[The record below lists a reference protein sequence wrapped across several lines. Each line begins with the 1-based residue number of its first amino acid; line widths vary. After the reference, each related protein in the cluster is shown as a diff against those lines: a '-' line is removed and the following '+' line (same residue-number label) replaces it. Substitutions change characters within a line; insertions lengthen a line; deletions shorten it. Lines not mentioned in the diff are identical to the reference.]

1 MMRCYDLRAFASSSP
16 AHSLNGGPAT
26 AEFSFVIAMKKTI
39 TQNTFC
45 SLLAIAISVSF
56 VWAQNRGVTIQIA
69 SATSE
74 AEARSIVA
82 DLQAKGIEAYW
93 VKAEVA
99 DKGTRYRVRIGRFD
113 KQAEAKAVAER
124 HLSRGAIKEFIIA
137 PYDAPSPESVARR
150 EPKSKNAAPAAA
162 DQTSNERPAGEKT
175 TSEEAPK
182 KRSRKAE
189 PAPAEKAPVDT
200 AASKPAADLVKEKT
214 PDKPE
219 PAKADA
225 GKSTP
230 ASAEKALRTAT
241 DKPEPVKTGPEKTTL
256 AAAAP
261 ATESKPETKTE
272 AAKPAPEKD
281 PAEKPATDTTKTEKA
296 RKPAA
301 IPSALEPELG
311 GSTARKISNA
321 DPAIATP
328 PVAEALA
335 DVTINNDNWKVIRRS
350 VETDKN
356 LRAIYFVDS
365 MTGWAA
371 GDAGAVYRTTDGGKT
386 WKPLLAGAAA
396 NINFIYFIDWNHG
409 WMLGEG
415 SGKIAADE
423 NDNETVL
430 LFTTNG
436 GRTWSRKPLPNVL
449 SLYFTDAKNGW
460 AVGRNATL
468 MKTADGGAEWTKV
481 ESIEKLIGLPVE
493 SSSYNFGFSD
503 IYFTNASR
511 GWLIGNF
518 YGRARSNIGGI
529 FTTSDGGATWKRV
542 PVTFQT
548 QYTSGRFTPGTLHS
562 VHFTDPDT
570 GSVTG
575 EMYDGEGR
583 FFFALHTRDG
593 GKTWEQF
600 RTPSR
605 ATHST
610 QFLDRANGWTAAFA
624 PREGGAEA
632 VVYDTTL
639 MRTDN
644 GGMSWRNDF
653 IARGRRIRGVFFLSP
668 TKGWAVGDRGMIL
681 RYEEKS
687 KAN

>member
-1 MMRCYDLRAFASSSP
+1 
-16 AHSLNGGPAT
+16 
-26 AEFSFVIAMKKTI
+26 MKKTI
-39 TQNTFC
+39 IKNVIHP
-45 SLLAIAISVSF
+45 LLAIAISVSF
-56 VWAQNRGVTIQIA
+56 VWAQNRGFTIQIA
-69 SATSE
+69 SPTSE

-93 VKAEVA
+93 VKAEVPG
-99 DKGTRYRVRIGRFD
+99 KGTRYRVRIGRFD
-113 KQAEAKAVAER
+113 KQAEAKAVADR
-124 HLSRGAIKEFIIA
+124 HLSRGAIKEFIITL
-137 PYDAPSPESVARR
+137 YDAPAPESVARR
-150 EPKSKNAAPAAA
+150 ESKAKNTAPPSA
-162 DQTSNERPAGEKT
+162 DQIKNEQPAGEKAA
-175 TSEEAPK
+175 SEESPN
-182 KRSRKAE
+182 KRPRRSE
-189 PAPAEKAPVDT
+189 PAPAEKAPVET
-200 AASKPAADLVKEKT
+200 AASKPVTEPAKEKASHAA

-219 PAKADA
+219 PAKVSAE
-225 GKSTP
+225 KSTP
-230 ASAEKALRTAT
+230 ASAEKTPSATT
-241 DKPEPVKTGPEKTTL
+241 DKPEPARTGAEKPTL
-256 AAAAP
+256 AAVAP
-261 ATESKPETKTE
+261 TAEPKPETNAE
-272 AAKPAPEKD
+272 AVKPSTEKD
-281 PAEKPATDTTKTEKA
+281 PAEKTATDTAKTEKA

-311 GSTARKISNA
+311 GSTARKVSNA

-335 DVTINNDNWKVIRRS
+335 DMTINNDNWKVIRRS

-415 SGKIAADE
+415 SGRVATDE

-430 LFTTNG
+430 LLTTNG
-436 GRTWSRKPLPNVL
+436 GRTWTRKPAPNVL
-449 SLYFTDAKNGW
+449 SLYFTDTKNGW

-468 MKTADGGAEWTKV
+468 MKTTDGGLEWTKV

-493 SSSYNFGFSD
+493 SSNYNFGFRD
-503 IYFTNASR
+503 IYFIDAHR

-529 FTTSDGGATWKRV
+529 FATSDGGANWKRV

-548 QYTSGRFTPGTLHS
+548 QYTSGRFTPGLLHS
-562 VHFTDPDT
+562 VRFTDSDT

-593 GKTWEQF
+593 GKIWEQF